1 MASHRQA
8 GQASDLSSPVAM
20 PVSTTTGRPGSAG
33 RRRRRYHGGVRTPI
47 FCSLAL
53 AALAALLL
61 PACQSCSDKRPATGD
76 TAGTGD
82 QGSDIETRKL
92 ETVRLK
98 NPPRGSATAV
108 DLPAPRVRSFEL
120 LAPGKAPR
128 QALRYGAE
136 AGERLLTVAVR
147 VDTHEYA
154 DEKWT
159 PWGTLPEIR
168 YGLALGREAGQPAL
182 TVRGLDVE
190 IGQPAAAAPDVA
202 AYVTRVTEEM
212 TQRYRSQ
219 VQGHRASATIDAR
232 GLIALVEPTAGSE
245 PAPGPHTRREMLQIL
260 AESVVPLPEEPVG
273 VGARWQ
279 VTMLLGRGAAMVN
292 QVATYELLGVEKSG
306 TWRIRATLAQDGEHQ
321 MVTAPELPA
330 GVTAELVALVWRAEG
345 ELQVSP
351 SALTPLAGKLAVEY
365 RVHSR
370 LDGGRRR
377 QEFLLDSKGE
387 IELTTRAP

>member
-1 MASHRQA
+1 M
-8 GQASDLSSPVAM
+8 
-20 PVSTTTGRPGSAG
+20 
-33 RRRRRYHGGVRTPI
+33 
-47 FCSLAL
+47 
-53 AALAALLL
+53 L
-61 PACQSCSDKRPATGD
+61 PACQSCSDKRPGTGNA
-76 TAGTGD
+76 AGTRDGGD
-82 QGSDIETRKL
+82 DIETRKL
-92 ETVRLK
+92 DTVRLDGM
-98 NPPRGSATAV
+98 PRGPATTM
-108 DLPAPRVRSFEL
+108 DLPAPRVRSFEIL
-120 LAPGKAPR
+120 TPGKEPR

-154 DEKWT
+154 NDQWT

-212 TQRYRSQ
+212 AERYRSQ
-219 VQGHRASATIDAR
+219 LQGRRASVTIDAR
-232 GLIALVEPTAGSE
+232 GRIEVLEPTAGSE
-245 PAPGPHTRREMLQIL
+245 PAPAAHTRREMLQIL

-292 QVATYELLGVEKSG
+292 QVATYELLAVEKNG
-306 TWRIRATLAQDGEHQ
+306 TWRIRATLAQDGEQ
-321 MVTAPELPA
+321 QVVTDPALPA

-351 SALTPLAGKLAVEY
+351 ASLTPLAGKLAVEY

-370 LDGGRRR
+370 VGSEQR
-377 QEFLLDSKGE
+377 QEQFLLDSKGE
-387 IELTTRAP
+387 IELTTRTP

>member
-1 MASHRQA
+1 M
-8 GQASDLSSPVAM
+8 
-20 PVSTTTGRPGSAG
+20 
-33 RRRRRYHGGVRTPI
+33 
-47 FCSLAL
+47 
-53 AALAALLL
+53 AALAALL

-76 TAGTGD
+76 TGNGP
-82 QGSDIETRKL
+82 DIETRKL
-92 ETVRLK
+92 DAVRLQS
-98 NPPRGSATAV
+98 GSPVRATTV

-136 AGERLLTVAVR
+136 AGERQLTVAVR
-147 VDTHEYA
+147 VDTREYTGK
-154 DEKWT
+154 EWT

-168 YGLALGREAGQPAL
+168 YGLALGREAGQTAL
-182 TVRGLDVE
+182 AVRGLDVE

-212 TQRYRSQ
+212 AQRYRGQ
-219 VQGHRASATIDAR
+219 VQGRRAGATIDAR
-232 GLIALVEPTAGSE
+232 GRIELVEPVAGSE
-245 PAPGPHTRREMLQIL
+245 PAPGAHTRREMLQIL

-292 QVATYELLGVEKSG
+292 QVATYELLGIEKSG
-306 TWRIRATLAQDGEHQ
+306 AWRIRATLAQDGEHQ

-370 LDGGRRR
+370 LHSGQGR
-377 QEFLLDSKGE
+377 QELLLDSKGE

>member
-1 MASHRQA
+1 
-8 GQASDLSSPVAM
+8 
-20 PVSTTTGRPGSAG
+20 
-33 RRRRRYHGGVRTPI
+33 VRTPI
-47 FCSLAL
+47 FCSLAV

-61 PACQSCSDKRPATGD
+61 PACQSCSDKRPAADD
-76 TAGTGD
+76 TAGD
-82 QGSDIETRKL
+82 PADIETRKL

-98 NPPRGSATAV
+98 SAPRGSATAV

-128 QALRYGAE
+128 QVLRYGTE
-136 AGERLLTVAVR
+136 TGERLLTVAVR

-159 PWGTLPEIR
+159 PWATLPEMR

-190 IGQPAAAAPDVA
+190 IAQPAAAAPDVA

-219 VQGHRASATIDAR
+219 VQGRRASATIDAR
-232 GLIALVEPTAGSE
+232 GRIELVESTAGSE

-279 VTMLLGRGAAMVN
+279 VTMLLGRGAAVVN
-292 QVATYELLGVEKSG
+292 QVATYELLGIEKSG

-370 LDGGRRR
+370 LDGGKRR

-387 IELTTRAP
+387 IELSTRAP